1 MWLAHKVRKY
11 ESMHQN
17 NKYLKAYFTFQIVT
31 LNTYPSTR
39 YSLLCLFAFGGIWN
53 TNLQT
58 TVLFF
63 PLSPFLARTNFSQ
76 MVIKI
81 GTA

>member
-11 ESMHQN
+11 ESISQN
-17 NKYLKAYFTFQIVT
+17 NKYFKIYFTFQRVT
-31 LNTYPSTR
+31 FNTCPSTR
-39 YSLLCLFAFGGIWN
+39 YSLLYLFAFGGIWN

-58 TVLFF
+58 AFLFF
-63 PLSPFLARTNFSQ
+63 LLSPFLARTNFNQ